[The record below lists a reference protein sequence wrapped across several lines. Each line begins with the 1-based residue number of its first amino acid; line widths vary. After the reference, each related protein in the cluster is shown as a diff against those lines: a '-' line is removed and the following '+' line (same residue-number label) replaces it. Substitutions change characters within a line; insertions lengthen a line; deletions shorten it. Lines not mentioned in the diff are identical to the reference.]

1 MADKKEI
8 EITQHGEKS
17 VAIVA
22 NAGSMV
28 TLQDKQRF
36 EDVSAALENYTSEIG
51 PCHIHIDRKE
61 TGTLLEWLCN
71 TSEPNGNARYE
82 KRIAILLG
90 KAGSGKSVVMKDI
103 LLSLKESPEYRVL
116 AFKSDIFYDGDDNRD
131 LNEKARMGQSVIEA
145 IRESA
150 QKQRTVLL
158 IDQIDALSA
167 VLSSRRKPL
176 DEMIGLIK
184 QAAQIPNVRVV
195 TSCRPYDFYYDKKF
209 ADLKNCYQVVV
220 RDLEKEDVKRV
231 LEKNG
236 VVIDSTYAEDLLTLL
251 SNPLNL
257 SLFCA
262 IRPDADTLRDK
273 TLTGLYDCLWNNI
286 LDDYP
291 EDSERLVSCLW
302 EYASQ
307 LYQHQTLSMSMSL
320 FPSKWH
326 EEKKY
331 LLSRGILVGNNGVY
345 QFMHQTL
352 FDYVFARLFFEQHQT
367 LEDMFEKEHQGLFMR
382 NHLKQI
388 LEYQRATD
396 NEGFWRNVRT
406 ILFEKTA
413 DRFDYKY
420 RFHIQHLVLSILGSI
435 ETYTLNEK
443 RLIDKNIMANNR
455 YHFHFVNTII
465 TLGGFGLYREW
476 TDKKGGFFAITAS
489 ERENL
494 FIILGKMLYTK
505 PKETIH
511 YIRTLCVPELQ
522 ETYRKKLIALIER
535 MGKIEMSED
544 ERFVI
549 GFLDDKDVEFVFP
562 LLMHANVVEHTDWVV
577 GRTLAYVNKRY
588 EESGKEE
595 MLKYHPSISHNIQ
608 LIYDDLKRQLPL
620 VAYQFGY
627 EIVRNVAE
635 MSVLQSAHD
644 IKSSL
649 AYVMYNRHSTHTAE
663 LHEET
668 VDDMMAYM
676 GKRLK
681 EETTPDNVRML
692 DELIATDLCIMHVI
706 AAEALCKGMNHYAD
720 YAFRYLK
727 SNICRSFVSSV
738 LLHYQ
743 IKLFKTWVLANP
755 SRESLDELMS
765 VIKNIY
771 PEWENHPLEYPNR
784 RYPLTRV
791 GFTRAQYYACVPK
804 EILKTYPEEYKFFA
818 EMQHKWNDFE
828 NEEPNK
834 IEMHEGYTTLRREA
848 FDNMVKDSDILQT
861 MRKINNDN
869 DLIDFS
875 RPTLSGVSA
884 SFAQKAQ
891 QNPDKYYVVYLKAL
905 GDEKIPLKYII
916 DGLEALMECGYAQDK
931 IDHLLCR
938 LIEEVP
944 RRKDVQQPITNM
956 TICSRIEYYEKNDL
970 HMPEEVYGFVKGVA
984 LHPSRDVDDTDDI
997 DFNLPINRE
1006 RGRAIDILEMSFYDK
1021 AYADDIID
1029 TLLAIV
1035 PDASITSK
1043 VGMLFRMAYLLNVS
1057 REKTLQL
1064 FLEVTRDCNPNYYRL
1079 PVHNAN
1085 PVLYLIRTNF
1095 YDLVPYFES
1104 AVQAEKGNDV
1114 TANMLFRAWLLG
1126 AEKAKEMLL
1135 RFAEQSAAARV
1146 QVIDFVGRY
1155 YRKDFAEHMM
1165 EVLIRY
1171 MTYDEEALGKEYDE
1185 IFSKLGAWGKQ
1196 FDTQTFLNKFIKS
1209 EICVHCSYR
1218 IYEYLKSLA
1227 IENPEYCLDLLSAL
1241 YAKKSKAYIVE
1252 HYELQQITEI
1262 LIDAYNNVRTYTSN
1276 NESLEH
1282 AMDLMDN
1289 LLEKEDV
1296 NYYLTQ
1302 CLKIL
1307 EE

>member
-22 NAGSMV
+22 NAGSVV
-28 TLQDKQRF
+28 TLQDKQCF
-36 EDVSAALENYTSEIG
+36 EEVSAALENYTSEIG
-51 PCHIHIDRKE
+51 PCHIDRKE
-61 TGTLLEWLCN
+61 TETLLEWLRN
-71 TSEPNGNARYE
+71 TPEPNGSARYE

-103 LLSLKESPEYRVL
+103 LLALQKESEYRVL
-116 AFKSDIFYDGDDNRD
+116 AFKSDIFYDGEDNRD
-131 LNEKARMGQSVIEA
+131 LNEKARLGQSVIDA

-150 QKQRTVLL
+150 QTQRTILL

-176 DEMIGLIK
+176 DEMMGLIK
-184 QAAQIPNVRVV
+184 QAALIPNVRVV
-195 TSCRPYDFYYDKKF
+195 TSCRPYDFHYDQKF

-220 RDLEKEDVKRV
+220 RDLEKEDVTRV
-231 LEKNG
+231 LEANG
-236 VVIDSTYAEDLLTLL
+236 VVVDSTYSEELMALL

-257 SLFCA
+257 SLFCT
-262 IRPDADTLRDK
+262 IRPDANTLRVK
-273 TLTGLYDCLWNNI
+273 TLTDLYDCLWNKM

-291 EDSERLVSCLW
+291 EDSERLVICLW

-307 LYQHQTLSMSMSL
+307 LYQRQTLSMSAAL

-326 EEKKY
+326 DEKKY
-331 LLSRGILVGNNGVY
+331 LLSKGILVENKGVY

-367 LEDMFEKEHQGLFMR
+367 LEEMFEKEHQGLFMR

-396 NEGFWRNVRT
+396 NGGFSRNVRT

-420 RFHIQHLVLSILGSI
+420 RFHIQHLVLSILGSF
-435 ETYTLNEK
+435 ETYTPEEK
-443 RLIDKNIMANNR
+443 RLIDRNILPSNR
-455 YHFHFVNTII
+455 YHFHFVDTII
-465 TLGGFGLYREW
+465 TLGGFGLYRAW
-476 TDKKGGFFAITAS
+476 IDKKGGFFAADES
-489 ERENL
+489 ERESM
-494 FIILGKMLYTK
+494 FIILGKMLSMK
-505 PKETIH
+505 PKETIR
-511 YIRTLCVPELQ
+511 YIRTLCVQELQ
-522 ETYRKKLIALIER
+522 ETYRTKLIALVER

-549 GFLDDKDVEFVFP
+549 GFLDDKDSEYVFP

-577 GRTLAYVNKRY
+577 SRTLAYVKKRY
-588 EESGKEE
+588 EDSGKAE

-608 LIYDDLKRQLPL
+608 LIYDDLKRHLPF

-627 EIVRNVAE
+627 EIVRSVAE
-635 MSVLQSAHD
+635 MSMLQSEHD
-644 IKSSL
+644 IKGSL
-649 AYVMYNRHSTHTAE
+649 AYVMYNRHNTHTAE

-668 VDDMMAYM
+668 VDDMMAYL

-681 EETTPDNVRML
+681 EEATPDNVGML
-692 DELIATDLCIMHVI
+692 DELISTDLCIMHVI
-706 AAEALCKGMNHYAD
+706 AAEALCEGMNHYVD

-727 SNICRSFVSSV
+727 DNIGRSFISSV

-743 IKLFKTWVLANP
+743 IKLFKTWVLTNP
-755 SRESLDELMS
+755 SRELLDELMS

-771 PEWENHPLEYPNR
+771 PEWENHPLDYPNR
-784 RYPLTRV
+784 RTPLTRV
-791 GFTRAQYYACVPK
+791 GFTRAQYYACVPE
-804 EILKTYPEEYKFFA
+804 EILKTYPKEHKFFI

-834 IEMHEGYTTLRREA
+834 IEMHEGYTTLKREA
-848 FDNMVKDSDILQT
+848 FDNLVKDSDILQT
-861 MRKINNDN
+861 MRKINND
-869 DLIDFS
+869 DDIIDFS
-875 RPTLSGVSA
+875 KPTLTGVSA

-891 QNPDKYYVVYLKAL
+891 QDPDKYFGVYLKAL
-905 GDEKIPLKYII
+905 EDETIPLKYSI
-916 DGLEALMECGYAQDK
+916 DGLEALMECKYAQDK
-931 IDHLLCR
+931 IDQLLCR

-944 RRKDVQQPITNM
+944 KRKDVQQPITNM

-970 HMPEEVYGFVKGVA
+970 LMPEEVYGFVKGVA
-984 LHPSRDVDDTDDI
+984 LHPSSDEDDTDDI

-1006 RGRAIDILEMSFYDK
+1006 RGRAIDILEMSFFDK

-1035 PDASITSK
+1035 PDASVTSK

-1057 REKTLQL
+1057 KEKTLQL
-1064 FLEVTRDCNPNYYRL
+1064 FLDVTRDANPNYYRL

-1085 PVLYLIRTNF
+1085 PVLYLVRTNF
-1095 YDLVPYFES
+1095 DDLIPYFES

-1114 TANMLFRAWLLG
+1114 TANLLFRAWLLG
-1126 AEKAKEMLL
+1126 KEKAKEMLL
-1135 RFAEQSAAARV
+1135 QFADQSVAARV

-1155 YRKDFAEHMM
+1155 FRKDFAEQMM
-1165 EVLIRY
+1165 EVLVRY
-1171 MTYDEEALGKEYDE
+1171 MAYKEEALGKEYDE
-1185 IFSKLGAWGKQ
+1185 VFSKLEAWGEL
-1196 FDTQTFLNKFIKS
+1196 FDTQTFLNRFIKS
-1209 EICVHCSYR
+1209 EVCVHCSYR

-1227 IENPEYCLDLLSAL
+1227 VENPEYCLDLLSAL
-1241 YAKKSKAYIVE
+1241 YAKKSNTYAVE

-1262 LIDAYNNVRTYTSN
+1262 LIEAYNNVRTYTSD

-1296 NYYLTQ
+1296 NYYLTN
-1302 CLKIL
+1302 CLKTL